1 MCLIHLDV
9 LIVCDLKWSL
19 FWGVLSQRRAV
30 VILPDGTVKP
40 AREAWLSAQHPGLHH
55 HGHSRAEGRGD
66 QQPRG
71 DGGQAG
77 WPRYRKKFF
86 SVDRVYRYFLQIFI
100 FASQNM
106 IMPYMQKVSG
116 SIPEGSTN
124 PASGDH
130 KPLYSQHRSWALT
143 QICRFSLINTM
154 YKKKKKRK
162 LIFQETCYPILHR
175 SSVSLRKPA
184 PGNQVEEMFSFFVY
198 QQQVSVN
205 HTLWTT
211 KACIFTFVKAHSAD
225 AIFGIFSFPSD
236 RKWKLEFTCD
246 NSGIVWVTFCCC
258 NTKFT
263 SQAKKYLV
271 STVSFIV
278 SITLSDYLNVEN
290 IWSGARS
297 NLYNTNLTLPD
308 LRVMWE

>member
-1 MCLIHLDV
+1 MCGNNCLLTFCSGGWGSGQLRRVRLCSCNASHTAGSPERARQV
-9 LIVCDLKWSL
+9 LMSACVSSTSMFWLCKSVCDLKWIYL
-19 FWGVLSQRRAV
+19 FIYFWSQRRAV

-40 AREAWLSAQHPGLHH
+40 AREAWLSAQYPGLHH

-130 KPLYSQHRSWALT
+130 KPLYSQHRSRALT
-143 QICRFSLINTM
+143 EICRFSLINTM
-154 YKKKKKRK
+154 NKKKNKTQVD
-162 LIFQETCYPILHR
+162 L
-175 SSVSLRKPA
+175 S
-184 PGNQVEEMFSFFVY
+184 GNLLSYFASFF
-198 QQQVSVN
+198 
-205 HTLWTT
+205 
-211 KACIFTFVKAHSAD
+211 CFTEETGSRQSGGRNVQFLCLPAA
-225 AIFGIFSFPSD
+225 GFSEPHP
-236 RKWKLEFTCD
+236 
-246 NSGIVWVTFCCC
+246 
-258 NTKFT
+258 
-263 SQAKKYLV
+263 
-271 STVSFIV
+271 
-278 SITLSDYLNVEN
+278 LNN
-290 IWSGARS
+290 
-297 NLYNTNLTLPD
+297 
-308 LRVMWE
+308 

>member
-1 MCLIHLDV
+1 MCGNNCLLTFCSGGWGSGQLRRVRLCSCDASHTAGSPERARQV
-9 LIVCDLKWSL
+9 LMSACVSSTSMFWLCKSVCDLKWIYL
-19 FWGVLSQRRAV
+19 FIYFWSQRRAV

-40 AREAWLSAQHPGLHH
+40 AREAWLSAQYPGLHH

-86 SVDRVYRYFLQIFI
+86 SVDCVYRYFLQIFL

-130 KPLYSQHRSWALT
+130 KPLYSQHRSRALT
-143 QICRFSLINTM
+143 EICRFSLINTM
-154 YKKKKKRK
+154 YKKKKQKRK

-175 SSVSLRKPA
+175 SSVSLRKLA

-225 AIFGIFSFPSD
+225 A
-236 RKWKLEFTCD
+236 
-246 NSGIVWVTFCCC
+246 
-258 NTKFT
+258 
-263 SQAKKYLV
+263 
-271 STVSFIV
+271 TVGQK
-278 SITLSDYLNVEN
+278 SI
-290 IWSGARS
+290 
-297 NLYNTNLTLPD
+297 
-308 LRVMWE
+308 

>member
-1 MCLIHLDV
+1 MGAGEAANFAAYAFAPATLVTPLGALSV
-9 LIVCDLKWSL
+9 LVRYWWVHVSHPPRCFDCVRVCVTWNDFL
-19 FWGVLSQRRAV
+19 FIFLSQRRAV
-30 VILPDGTVKP
+30 IILPDGTVKP

-55 HGHSRAEGRGD
+55 HGHSCAEGRGD

-100 FASQNM
+100 FAAQNM
-106 IMPYMQKVSG
+106 IMPYIQKVSG

-124 PASGDH
+124 PAAGDH
-130 KPLYSQHRSWALT
+130 KPLYSQHWSRPLT
-143 QICRFSLINTM
+143 QICRFSLIQYNVQ
-154 YKKKKKRK
+154 KKKGK
-162 LIFQETCYPILHR
+162 LIFQETCYPILHH

-211 KACIFTFVKAHSAD
+211 KACIFYFCESAFSRCYIWD
-225 AIFGIFSFPSD
+225 IFISIRQEMEAGI
-236 RKWKLEFTCD
+236 
-246 NSGIVWVTFCCC
+246 
-258 NTKFT
+258 
-263 SQAKKYLV
+263 YL
-271 STVSFIV
+271 
-278 SITLSDYLNVEN
+278 
-290 IWSGARS
+290 R
-297 NLYNTNLTLPD
+297 
-308 LRVMWE
+308 